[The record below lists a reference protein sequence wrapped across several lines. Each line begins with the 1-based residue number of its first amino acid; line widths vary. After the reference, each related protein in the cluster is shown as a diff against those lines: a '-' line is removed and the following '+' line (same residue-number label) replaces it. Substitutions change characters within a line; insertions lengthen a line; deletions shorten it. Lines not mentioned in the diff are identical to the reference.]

1 MGFLAPHAE
10 KIYALFR
17 IMAGLLMAEH
27 GFQKV
32 FGWFG
37 GIPEGMM
44 PAPMLYG
51 LGSIELIPSLLVAI
65 GLFAGPAA
73 FLLSG
78 TMAAAFFIGHVFSDR
93 NTTGTIVPLVNGGE
107 LAALYCFAF
116 LFIAAKGSGI
126 WSVDAARGGK

>member
-1 MGFLAPHAE
+1 MGILAPHAE

-17 IMAGLLMAEH
+17 AMTGLLMLQH
-27 GFQKV
+27 GCQKLL
-32 FGWFG
+32 GWFG

-51 LGSIELIPSLLVAI
+51 LGSIEFFAPILVAI
-65 GLFAGPAA
+65 GLYTAPAA

-78 TMAAAFFIGHVFSDR
+78 TMAAAFFIGHAFSDR
-93 NTTGTIVPLVNGGE
+93 NTTGTIIPLLNGGE
-107 LAALYCFAF
+107 LAALYSFAF

-126 WSVDAARGGK
+126 WSVDAARGK